1 MPEIMYDQFMIY
13 KKIQLNNDDIDSLTK
28 LYLPLMGLDSYAL
41 YLALSTLESNT
52 SYNYKVLLD
61 TLMLKSLNA
70 FNKASSKL
78 EAIGLLKVY
87 KNKDKNY
94 LYKLIRPMEM
104 DVFLKEEAL
113 CALLRA
119 SIGEDEVSKLKDKYL
134 NTYSGYKDVSKKFE
148 DVFEINT
155 ENDLSFIKKLT
166 KRISGN
172 VEIENKNFNYALF
185 KMLFDTSFIS
195 EEALDDANFKSSVL
209 RLSLVYKLDEEKMHD
224 VVLSALSIDKD
235 LSYASLAK
243 FSMLEYRNNN
253 DSQDPTLET
262 IEDDSYLTSI
272 KDDETLALC
281 TRLEAMSPSE
291 VLEYYSGGK
300 KASAAEIAMFDKLS
314 KDMGISIPLVNLMIV
329 YSIMTKEGEIPG
341 YSYFEKIGAT
351 WKRAKIK
358 TVYDGVKHMQ
368 AKALERESKTNSKVS
383 GKKEVKLPSWYKD
396 YKEEL
401 NKKANENEKLQES
414 DALDIIEAAKGLFGD
429 DDE

>member
-166 KRISGN
+166 KRKG
-172 VEIENKNFNYALF
+172 
-185 KMLFDTSFIS
+185 T
-195 EEALDDANFKSSVL
+195 
-209 RLSLVYKLDEEKMHD
+209 
-224 VVLSALSIDKD
+224 
-235 LSYASLAK
+235 
-243 FSMLEYRNNN
+243 
-253 DSQDPTLET
+253 
-262 IEDDSYLTSI
+262 
-272 KDDETLALC
+272 
-281 TRLEAMSPSE
+281 
-291 VLEYYSGGK
+291 
-300 KASAAEIAMFDKLS
+300 
-314 KDMGISIPLVNLMIV
+314 
-329 YSIMTKEGEIPG
+329 TKESVRSSI
-341 YSYFEKIGAT
+341 
-351 WKRAKIK
+351 
-358 TVYDGVKHMQ
+358 
-368 AKALERESKTNSKVS
+368 
-383 GKKEVKLPSWYKD
+383 
-396 YKEEL
+396 
-401 NKKANENEKLQES
+401 
-414 DALDIIEAAKGLFGD
+414 AARDKSTAILT
-429 DDE
+429 

>member
-41 YLALSTLESNT
+41 YFALSALEEST
-52 SYNYKVLLD
+52 SYTYKVLLD
-61 TLMLKSLNA
+61 TLMFKSLNA
-70 FNKASSKL
+70 LNKASSKL
-78 EAIGLLKVY
+78 EALGLLKVY
-87 KNKDKNY
+87 KNKDDNY
-94 LYKLIRPMEM
+94 LYNIVRPMEV
-104 DVFLKEEAL
+104 DTFLKEEAL

-119 SIGEDEVSKLKDKYL
+119 SIGEAEVDKLKEKYL
-134 NTYSGYKDVSKKFE
+134 NTYPGYKDVSKKFE

-155 ENDLSFIKKLT
+155 ENDLSFIKKLS
-166 KRISGN
+166 KRISGDI
-172 VEIENKNFNYALF
+172 EIENKKFNYALF

-195 EEALDDANFKSSVL
+195 EDALEEASFKSNVL

-224 VVLSALSIDKD
+224 VVLSSLSIDKD
-235 LSYASLAK
+235 LSYATLAK
-243 FSMLEYRNNN
+243 FAKLEYRSSN
-253 DSQDPTLET
+253 DSVDPVLET
-262 IEDDSYLTSI
+262 IEDDAYLTSI

-314 KDMGISIPLVNLMIV
+314 KDTGISIPLINLMIV
-329 YSIMTKEGEIPG
+329 YSVVTKEGEIPG
-341 YSYFEKIGAT
+341 YAYFEKIGAT

-358 TVYDGVKHMQ
+358 TVYDGIKYMQ
-368 AKALERESKTNSKVS
+368 AKAIEKESKANAKAS

-401 NKKANENEKLQES
+401 NKKANENEKLKES